1 MKIQEIRTKP
11 DVELEQELAQARLEA
26 VKLRIRIATRQLNN
40 PTELRKAR
48 KKIARILTVLRE
60 RKAAGA

>member
-11 DVELEQELAQARLEA
+11 DAELEQELAQARLET

-40 PTELRKAR
+40 PTELRTAR